1 MKKIALAALASV
13 AVLGLSACAKSNN
26 PDAQASADTADMPAD
41 EAMNSVEASAVPV
54 PDKGAAADAAASDAA
69 DPGKTDDDAKTAAEK
84 TAKDFN
90 DLGGDDAKP
99 AAPPKN

>member
-1 MKKIALAALASV
+1 MKKFALAALASI
-13 AVLGLSACAKSNN
+13 AVLGLSACAKKDD

-54 PDKGAAADAAASDAA
+54 PDKAGPADAATEAA

-90 DLGGDDAKP
+90 DLADEPKP
-99 AAPPKN
+99 AEAPKN

>member
-13 AVLGLSACAKSNN
+13 AVLGLSACAKSDN

-54 PDKGAAADAAASDAA
+54 PDRAGADDAASEAA

-90 DLGGDDAKP
+90 DLGADDAKP